1 MATRWHRPLTALAL
15 LAILMATWLLRVDAA
30 ALAQVDAGWQR
41 ALTTFA
47 AARAL
52 NAVISVAQGTELA
65 VQPAGVGVTLA
76 PGQVL
81 DPVNDL
87 IEQFST
93 LMLMAA
99 AAFGAQRVLIGIGA
113 WWPMSLALTVLA
125 LAWAAWRWRGPA
137 PRWLTQLLVGLLLLR
152 FLVPTVALGSEAVF
166 RLFLQ
171 PDYQAGQQILA
182 QSSTRIGELSAPV
195 TAPPGDESVADRVK
209 RWWAQG
215 TDIGGQLEALKA
227 VANHAVEHVVRLIV
241 VFTLQTLVLP
251 LLLGW
256 VLWRLARAAVAGR
269 PAGPPAAP
277 PVPAALTPDR
287 TDRRS

>member
-1 MATRWHRPLTALAL
+1 MTSRWHRPLTAAAL
-15 LAILMATWLLRVDAA
+15 LAILAATWLLRVDET
-30 ALAQVDAGWQR
+30 ALAQVDAGWKR
-41 ALTTFA
+41 ALATFA

-93 LMLMAA
+93 LMLLAT

-113 WWPMSLALTVLA
+113 WWPMSLALTALA
-125 LAWAAWRWRGPA
+125 LAWAAWRWRGHA
-137 PRWLTQLLVGLLLLR
+137 PRWLTQLLVGMLLLR
-152 FLVPTVALGSEAVF
+152 FLVPTVALGSEAAF
-166 RLFLQ
+166 HLFLKE
-171 PDYQAGQQILA
+171 DYQTGQQTLER
-182 QSSTRIGELSAPV
+182 SSTQIGDLSAPV
-195 TAPPGDESVADRVK
+195 VASPADESVGERVR

-215 TDIGGQLEALKA
+215 TDIGGRFDELKD
-227 VANHAVEHVVRLIV
+227 VANRAVEHVVRLIV

-256 VLWRLARAAVAGR
+256 GLWRLARATASGR
-269 PAGPPAAP
+269 FSGRRGPPSA
-277 PVPAALTPDR
+277 
-287 TDRRS
+287 

>member
-1 MATRWHRPLTALAL
+1 MPDRWQRPVTLATVLVVL
-15 LAILMATWLLRVDAA
+15 LATWVLRIDAA
-30 ALAQVDAGWQR
+30 ALTQIDAGWKR
-41 ALTTFA
+41 ALATFA

-93 LMLMAA
+93 LMLFAA
-99 AAFGAQRVLIGIGA
+99 AAFGAQRVMVGIGA
-113 WWPMSLALTVLA
+113 WWPISLLLSGLIVGWAVL
-125 LAWAAWRWRGPA
+125 RWRGRPV
-137 PRWLTQLLVGLLLLR
+137 PRWLLRGLVVLLVAR

-166 RLFLQ
+166 QLFLAS
-171 PDYQAGQQILA
+171 DYQAGQQTLER
-182 QSSTRIGELSAPV
+182 SSNEIGQINTPGV
-195 TAPPGDESVADRVK
+195 APPADESIAERMR
-209 RWWAQG
+209 RWWSQG
-215 TDIGGQLEALKA
+215 GDIGQRFESLKA
-227 VANHAVEHVVRLIV
+227 VANAAVEHVVRLVV

-256 VLWRLARAAVAGR
+256 VLWRLACAAFGGR
-269 PAGPPAAP
+269 P
-277 PVPAALTPDR
+277 R
-287 TDRRS
+287 E

>member
-1 MATRWHRPLTALAL
+1 MQSRWHRPLTAAALVAIL
-15 LAILMATWLLRVDAA
+15 LAAWVLRLDDAA
-30 ALAQVDAGWQR
+30 LHQVDAGWKR
-41 ALTTFA
+41 ALATFA

-93 LMLMAA
+93 LMLLAS

-113 WWPMSLALTVLA
+113 WWPVSLLLSAVA
-125 LAWAAWRWRGPA
+125 IVWAVWRWRGPA
-137 PRWLTQLLVGLLLLR
+137 PPRWLSQALVGLLVVR
-152 FLVPTVALGSEAVF
+152 FMVPAVALGSEAMF
-166 RLFLQ
+166 QLFLA
-171 PDYQAGQQILA
+171 PDYQAGQQTLER
-182 QSSTRIGELSAPV
+182 SSSEIGEMNAPV
-195 TAPPGDESVADRVK
+195 ATPPADESVAERVR
-209 RWWAQG
+209 RWWSQG
-215 TDIGGQLEALKA
+215 SDVGARFEALKA
-227 VANHAVEHVVRLIV
+227 VANRAIEHVVRLIV

-256 VLWRLARAAVAGR
+256 LLWRFALALAGGRAR
-269 PAGPPAAP
+269 
-277 PVPAALTPDR
+277 
-287 TDRRS
+287 

>member
-1 MATRWHRPLTALAL
+1 MPHRRTRPLTAAAV
-15 LAILMATWLLRVDAA
+15 LAILLATWVLRVDDA
-30 ALAQVDAGWQR
+30 ALTQVDAGWKR
-41 ALTTFA
+41 ALATFA

-93 LMLMAA
+93 LMLLATV
-99 AAFGAQRVLIGIGA
+99 AFGAQRVLIGIGA
-113 WWPMSLALTVLA
+113 WWPLSLLLSALA
-125 LAWAAWRWRGPA
+125 LAWAVLRWRGALP
-137 PRWLTQLLVGLLLLR
+137 PRWLSQALVALLVVR
-152 FLVPTVALGSEAVF
+152 FLVPAVALGSEAAF
-166 RLFLQ
+166 QLFLKD
-171 PDYQAGQQILA
+171 DYQAGQQTLE
-182 QSSTRIGELSAPV
+182 QSSSQIGQLSGPV
-195 TAPPGDESVADRVK
+195 TAAPADESMGERVR

-215 TDIGGQLEALKA
+215 TDIGERFEALKA
-227 VANHAVEHVVRLIV
+227 VANRAVEHVVRLIV

-256 VLWRLARAAVAGR
+256 VLWRLARAVVAG
-269 PAGPPAAP
+269 GPP
-277 PVPAALTPDR
+277 R
-287 TDRRS
+287 

>member
-1 MATRWHRPLTALAL
+1 MPSRWHRPLTVVAL
-15 LAILMATWLLRVDAA
+15 LAILAATWLLRVDDA
-30 ALAQVDAGWQR
+30 ALAQVDAGWKR
-41 ALTTFA
+41 ALATFA

-93 LMLMAA
+93 LMLLAT
-99 AAFGAQRVLIGIGA
+99 AAFGAQRVLIGMGA
-113 WWPMSLALTVLA
+113 WWPMSLALTALA
-125 LAWAAWRWRGPA
+125 VAWAAWRWRGQA
-137 PRWLTQLLVGLLLLR
+137 PRWLSQALVGMLVLR

-166 RLFLQ
+166 QLFLKD
-171 PDYQAGQQILA
+171 DYLAGQQTLER
-182 QSSTRIGELSAPV
+182 SSTQIGELSAPV
-195 TAPPGDESVADRVK
+195 VAPPADESMGDRMR
-209 RWWAQG
+209 RWWSQG
-215 TDIGGQLEALKA
+215 TDIGARFDELKA
-227 VANHAVEHVVRLIV
+227 VANRAVEHVVRLIV

-256 VLWRLARAAVAGR
+256 LLWRLARALFTGGSAGGR
-269 PAGPPAAP
+269 
-277 PVPAALTPDR
+277 
-287 TDRRS
+287 

>member
-1 MATRWHRPLTALAL
+1 MSSRWHRPLTAAALLAL
-15 LAILMATWLLRVDAA
+15 LLATWVLRVDDA
-30 ALAQVDAGWQR
+30 ALAQVDAGWKR

-87 IEQFST
+87 VEQFST
-93 LMLMAA
+93 LMLMAS
-99 AAFGAQRVLIGIGA
+99 AAFGAQRVLIIIGA
-113 WWPMSLALTVLA
+113 WWPLSLLLSVAA
-125 LAWAAWRWRGPA
+125 LAWAVLRWRGLA
-137 PRWLTQLLVGLLLLR
+137 QPRWLSQALVGLLVVR
-152 FLVPTVALGSEAVF
+152 FLVPTVVLGGEAAF
-166 RLFLQ
+166 QLFLKN
-171 PDYQAGQQILA
+171 DYTLGQQTLE
-182 QSSTRIGELSAPV
+182 QSSTQIGQISGPAA
-195 TAPPGDESVADRVK
+195 APPAAESVAERVR

-215 TDIGGQLEALKA
+215 TDVGERFEALKA
-227 VANHAVEHVVRLIV
+227 VANRAVEHVVRLIV

-256 VLWRLARAAVAGR
+256 VLWRLASALIGGR
-269 PAGPPAAP
+269 SRP
-277 PVPAALTPDR
+277 
-287 TDRRS
+287 